1 MKKDQVYLP
10 DMPIDSGDELIHD
23 PETYDM
29 LHIFTT
35 PWPCL
40 SFSIIK
46 DSLQN
51 ESRDYPHTLSIIAGT
66 QASKPNKN
74 AIYLIKCQGL
84 CKTRKND
91 ENNDIEPKATKPSIS
106 MATIP
111 HKGGVNRIRSFQPNL
126 DTLLAAAWVDTGQVH
141 IWNASI
147 AFSSL
152 NTAIGNR
159 NGIFSESPLYT
170 LREHKKEGFGIA
182 WSSQGR
188 LLTGDMN
195 GSIILSNPNSTNWKP
210 SNSFKAHSKSI
221 EDIQWSRIEQNV
233 FASSSSDQTFKI
245 WDIRDTS
252 NPVVSV
258 HASNSDINVL
268 DWNPLVHYL
277 MAIGCDD
284 GSFSAYDLRFIKQE
298 NPKPLSHFSWHREA
312 ITSIEWHPSD
322 SSTLV
327 VSGSDNQTS
336 LWDLSLERDVE
347 QPIDKDDNIPPQLLF
362 IHQGQKDIKESHWHN
377 QIPGTIIST
386 SYSGFNIFKTFN
398 V

>member
-1 MKKDQVYLP
+1 MEKDQVYLP
-10 DMPIDSGDELIHD
+10 GMPIDSDDELIHD

-40 SFSIIK
+40 SFSVIK

-74 AIYLIKCQGL
+74 AIYLIKCRGL
-84 CKTRKND
+84 SKTRKD
-91 ENNDIEPKATKPSIS
+91 HENEDIKPKPTKPSIS

-111 HKGGVNRIRSFQPNL
+111 HKGGINRIRSFQPNL

-141 IWNASI
+141 IWNASA

-152 NTAIGNR
+152 DTITSDR
-159 NGIFSESPLYT
+159 NGIFNESPLYT
-170 LREHKKEGFGIA
+170 LREHKEEGFGIA

-195 GSIILSNPNSTNWKP
+195 GYIILSNPNSTNWEP
-210 SNSFKAHSKSI
+210 SNSFKAHSKSV
-221 EDIQWSRIEQNV
+221 EDIQWSRVEQNV

-252 NPVVSV
+252 SPVVSV
-258 HASNSDINVL
+258 HASRSDINVL

-284 GSFSAYDLRFIKQE
+284 GSFSTYDLRFIKQE
-298 NPKPLSHFSWHREA
+298 NPKSLSHFSWHKEA

-336 LWDLSLERDVE
+336 LWDLSLEHDAE
-347 QPIDKDDNIPPQLLF
+347 QPIDNDDNIPPQLLF
-362 IHQGQKDIKESHWHN
+362 IHQGQEDIKESHWHT

-386 SYSGFNIFKTFN
+386 SYSSFNIFKTFN